1 MYMRTRCRFFYDVR
15 AAANKAFPVKEGEAV
30 TTGQVVINGFLFL
43 RLFCPAIVAPQL
55 YNLVDTDPDPRTSR
69 ILKVIA
75 RILQYLANFKTEIE
89 GDIFTPDNARV
100 VNAFLKDNQAT
111 MRSFIDTVCNRDK
124 ASLRVFGRVALPV
137 DLERYGVGPG
147 LRVWWKGAVGLST
160 HSEPCARERTV
171 CSGAVAWQG
180 ARAPLLLQ
188 PALLQAALGAACVR
202 APVRSCSLTV
212 WRPGLSGE

>member
-147 LRVWWKGAVGLST
+147 LRVWGKGVVGRST
-160 HSEPCARERTV
+160 HSGNVPFAPGLWHGRELAHLYYFNLRYSKPLSALLAYV
-171 CSGAVAWQG
+171 HPSAAVAF
-180 ARAPLLLQ
+180 P
-188 PALLQAALGAACVR
+188 
-202 APVRSCSLTV
+202 
-212 WRPGLSGE
+212 SGDLA